1 MKRSHLVGMIA
12 AIGWLLPFTMRAQ
25 QSASPDSLYRWHVQ
39 HAMELL
45 QVDSLS
51 QAADHLG
58 EALRLVPNA
67 PGNTLIYRY
76 IAQIQERQGDGPLAL
91 QTLATAISREPANEQ
106 LLLDRAALNFRL
118 NRNEHA
124 IQDYSAALGLNDQ
137 NTEALFNR
145 AYLYGQ
151 KRDYRSA
158 RTDYENLLRIEPK
171 NMRAMVGLVMTND
184 ADRRP
189 VEAMEQMDVIVQLF
203 PRDPLPWAIR
213 GGMHQQRHQWEQA
226 LADLTQAI
234 ELDPDNPDYYVSR
247 ATLYLAINKRAL
259 ALQDARKA
267 QSLGA
272 DPREMAGLFK

>member
-51 QAADHLG
+51 QAAGHLT
-58 EALRLVPNA
+58 EALRLGPNA

-124 IQDYSAALGLNDQ
+124 IQDYSAVLGLNDQ

-171 NMRAMVGLVMTND
+171 NMRAMVGLAMTND
-184 ADRRP
+184 ADCRP

-272 DPREMAGLFK
+272 DAREMAGMFK

>member
-1 MKRSHLVGMIA
+1 MNRSHLVGLIA
-12 AIGWLLPFTMRAQ
+12 AIGWLLPFTIKAQ
-25 QSASPDSLYRWHVQ
+25 QAATPDSLYRWHVQ

-45 QVDSLS
+45 EVDSLS
-51 QAADHLG
+51 QARDHLA
-58 EALRLVPNA
+58 EALRLVPSA

-106 LLLDRAALNFRL
+106 LFLDRAALNFRL
-118 NRNEHA
+118 GRDEHA
-124 IQDYSAALGLNDQ
+124 IQDYSAVLGLDEQ
-137 NTEALFNR
+137 NTEALFLR
-145 AYLYGQ
+145 AYLYKE

-158 RTDYENLLRIEPK
+158 RTDYENLLRIEPG
-171 NMRAMVGLVMTND
+171 NMQAMVGLAMTNE

-203 PRDPLPWAIR
+203 PREPLPHAIR
-213 GGMHQQRHQWEQA
+213 GGMHQQRKQWEQA
-226 LADLTQAI
+226 LADLNQAI
-234 ELDPDNPDYYVSR
+234 ELDPTNPDYYVSR

-272 DPREMAGLFK
+272 DPREVAGMFK

>member
-1 MKRSHLVGMIA
+1 MNRSHLVGLIA
-12 AIGWLLPFTMRAQ
+12 AIGWLLPFTLKAQ
-25 QSASPDSLYRWHVQ
+25 QTATPDSLYRWHVQ

-45 QVDSLS
+45 QVDSLA
-51 QAADHLG
+51 QASDHLT
-58 EALRLVPNA
+58 EALHLMPSA

-76 IAQIQERQGDGPLAL
+76 IAQIQEQQGEGPLAL

-118 NRNEHA
+118 GREEHA
-124 IQDYSAALGLNDQ
+124 LQDYSAVLGLDDR

-171 NMRAMVGLVMTND
+171 NMQAMVGLAMTND

-203 PRDPLPWAIR
+203 PSDPLPWAIR
-213 GGMHQQRHQWEQA
+213 GGMHQQRKQWELA

-247 ATLYLAINKRAL
+247 ATLFLAIDKRGK
-259 ALQDARKA
+259 ALQDARTA
-267 QSLGA
+267 QRLGA
-272 DPREMAGLFK
+272 DPVEMAGLFK